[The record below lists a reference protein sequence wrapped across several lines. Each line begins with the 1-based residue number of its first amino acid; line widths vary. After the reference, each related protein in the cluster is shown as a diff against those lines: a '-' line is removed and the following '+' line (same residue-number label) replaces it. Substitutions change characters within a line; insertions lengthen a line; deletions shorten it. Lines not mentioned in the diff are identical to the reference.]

1 MSNRSRTSTQEK
13 SGSFVEEAFIVSY
26 LDYLRSITMFRNN
39 FEIQKLYTQ
48 RNLKQFADDTRATF
62 CAVLMILK
70 GDCCDSQQLFESFG
84 HEWLLYKAINRQ

>member
-1 MSNRSRTSTQEK
+1 MSNRSRTSTREK
-13 SGSFVEEAFIVSY
+13 SGGFVEEAFIVSY
-26 LDYLRSITMFRNN
+26 LDYMKSITMLRID

-48 RNLKQFADDTRATF
+48 RDLKQFADHTSTTF

-70 GDCCDSQQLFESFG
+70 EDCCDSQQLFESFG